1 MINKPVMLLP
11 KQVEEHKKELEEL
24 RQRLTSLTSQQS
36 EIGSRN
42 AGVFSGTYTNPD
54 SISDSIDS
62 SLLME
67 LSRIS
72 KRISEIEGILSSFA
86 MVTQVNNDVIGIG
99 TTFSFRIN
107 NSNEMTLTLVEKF
120 GDPNMGLISLES
132 PIGAA
137 VYGKTVGESFTYKLF
152 NGKDSFG
159 VITNIV
165 EKVVEPVQELKK

>member
-1 MINKPVMLLP
+1 MNNKRVMLLP
-11 KQVEEHKKELEEL
+11 EQVEEHKKELEEL
-24 RQRLTSLTSQQS
+24 RQRLISLTSQQS

-42 AGVFSGTYTNPD
+42 AGVFSGSYTNPD
-54 SISDSIDS
+54 SIGDSIDS

-86 MVTQVNNDVIGIG
+86 MVTQVNNDVIEIG

-107 NSNEMTLTLVEKF
+107 DSNEMTLTLVEKF
-120 GDPNMGLISLES
+120 GDPSVGLISLDS

-137 VYGKTVGESFTYKLF
+137 VYGKTIGECFTYKLF
-152 NGKDSFG
+152 NGKDSYG

-165 EKVVEPVQELKK
+165 EKVLEPAQELKK